1 MPAQVAIRVTCVCGA
16 VKGETNHWWYIS
28 RQMRGHGG
36 TPLHSALLVVG
47 LDEEEIRRAAEMG
60 PVYPNTIVC
69 GEACA
74 AKELSKWMQQ
84 QKEQSQNG

>member
-1 MPAQVAIRVTCVCGA
+1 MPAQVPAQVGALVTCVCGA
-16 VKGETNHWWYIS
+16 VKGQTNHWWVCIPSLSLHRDPYWL
-28 RQMRGHGG
+28 MV
-36 TPLHSALLVVG
+36 PLG
-47 LDEEEIRRAAEMG
+47 KEEIMRADEMG
-60 PVYPNTIVC
+60 NRYPGIIVC